1 VPDFDREVLGDQLER
16 GITALALDA
25 GTISTNRLLDYLELL
40 VHWNRAYNLTA
51 VRDPEAMVAY
61 HLLDSL
67 SLLPYTNGRRCL
79 DIGTGAGLPGL
90 VLALARTDQYWVLL
104 DSNNKKTRFLEHVK
118 MQLGLNNIEVVQGR
132 IDAYTPAALFD
143 IVTARALSSLD
154 QLCSWAGNLLLP
166 EGRLLAMKAKPEAG
180 EFSTIAQRGFRYDR
194 HELTVP
200 GVDGQR
206 LLVECRLAS

>member
-1 VPDFDREVLGDQLER
+1 MPGFDREVLGGQLER

-25 GTISTNRLLDYLELL
+25 GPIPTNRLLDYLELL
-40 VHWNRAYNLTA
+40 AHWNRAYNLTA
-51 VRDPEAMVAY
+51 IREPGAMVAY

-67 SLLPYTNGRRCL
+67 SLLPYMNGRRCL

-90 VLALARTDQYWVLL
+90 VLALVRADQHWVLL

-118 MQLGLNNIEVVQGR
+118 IQLGLDNVEVVHGR
-132 IDAYTPAALFD
+132 VDTYTPAALFN
-143 IVTARALSSLD
+143 IVTARALTSLD
-154 QLCSWAGNLLLP
+154 QLCSWAGSLLAP

-180 EFSTIAQRGFRYDR
+180 EFSTIAARGFRYDR
-194 HELTVP
+194 HELIVP

-206 LLVECRLAS
+206 LLVECRLES